1 MGDGPTVQ
9 ELVEAANTGDRAAR
23 ARLFERLYGELHR
36 LAQRAVSNNH
46 APLSATT
53 LLHEVYLD
61 VSTREGVA
69 FEDRSRFMAY
79 AARAMRGLIIDF
91 WRNRLAQKRGGGF
104 EFTSLGN
111 DTSIPEPPRQ
121 DLVRLGEALE
131 ALTAID
137 PELAEIVDL
146 KYFCGLSNEDIATLR
161 GVSKR
166 TVLRDW
172 QKARLYLLNEL
183 QEE

>member
-1 MGDGPTVQ
+1 EHRSTWPFSGFLSWGLPYPPDRNSSPRSATRVLNSLAMDDGPTVQ
-9 ELVEAANTGDRAAR
+9 QLVEAANTGDRTAR

-36 LAQRAVSNNH
+36 LAQRAVSANH

-69 FEDRSRFMAY
+69 FADRSRFMAY
-79 AARAMRGLIIDF
+79 AARAMRGLIIDR

-111 DTSIPEPPRQ
+111 DTSIPEPPR
-121 DLVRLGEALE
+121 
-131 ALTAID
+131 
-137 PELAEIVDL
+137 
-146 KYFCGLSNEDIATLR
+146 
-161 GVSKR
+161 
-166 TVLRDW
+166 
-172 QKARLYLLNEL
+172 
-183 QEE
+183 